1 MASTKINASLS
12 SKGEFYS
19 PWAEHSREDIDLV
32 NKLEDEEQ
40 RRRIADVLGEQQ
52 RRNAAHQVSEI
63 VSTNLRP
70 SWFNKGSA
78 YALELIK
85 MARQAGGELL
95 RSSQVRAMSAKIQV
109 VGQRGIASAQ
119 ATAQDVKHKAEVV
132 GHRAQERSQEVKSK
146 LHDTIESAENIAQQG
161 IEKVQEITQK
171 IKNVSLKFFGKVSK
185 AVNNLSENTN
195 LAFAV
200 LEEENE
206 RQTRLNGE
214 LEVYAILNAL
224 SVSCLLKET
233 APALYRPAFEPT
245 RKYSTRLIEE
255 YERQRRN
262 LADAADH
269 TAINNAKTVSQLIQ
283 QKFSAPIAPLRKVQA
298 PLRVVEVERKVEV
311 IEAPK
316 SKKPIGAAM

>member
-1 MASTKINASLS
+1 MASKTNPSSS
-12 SKGEFYS
+12 SKADFYN
-19 PWAEHSREDIDLV
+19 PWAEHSKDDIDLV

-40 RRRIADVLGEQQ
+40 KRRIADVLGEQQ

-63 VSTNLRP
+63 ISTSLRP

-85 MARQAGGELL
+85 VARQAGNKLL
-95 RSSQVRAMSAKIQV
+95 RSSQVRQMSAKIQV

-119 ATAQDVKHKAEVV
+119 AKAQDVKHKAEIV
-132 GHRAQERSQEVKSK
+132 GHRAQETSHDVKLK
-146 LHDTIESAENIAQQG
+146 LQDTLDSAETIAQQG
-161 IEKVQEITQK
+161 IEKVQEVAKK
-171 IKNVSLKFFGKVSK
+171 IKKVSLKFFGKVSQ

-224 SVSCLLKET
+224 RVSALLKDT

-255 YERQRRN
+255 YERSRRS

-269 TAINNAKTVSQLIQ
+269 TAINNAKAVAQLIQ
-283 QKFSAPIAPLRKVQA
+283 QKFSAPITPLRKVEAPLRKV
-298 PLRVVEVERKVEV
+298 EI

-316 SKKPIGAAM
+316 VKKTLGAAM